1 MSKVAIVG
9 GAGRVGVSF
18 AFHLLCENIC
28 DELALVD
35 ILEDPVM
42 GERLDLMQSTSSL
55 CNTRVTASTDEA
67 LLAGADIIVVPAG
80 ARRKADQSRLD
91 LIKVNF
97 GIIDEWMEK
106 IGRVN
111 PDALVLVVVNPVDVL
126 TYRAWVKGGKNRKRI
141 FGLGNVMDTV
151 RFKSYIAEFYG
162 WDPRKVEGQLLGEH
176 GDAMV
181 PVWSQASYAGYLLK
195 DMPDVKQEDLDGIF
209 AKTRKAGAEVIRLK
223 GGAGWA
229 VGVAITE
236 VVRAILKDEK
246 RVLCVSSVPGGA
258 YGIGEDVSLSLPT
271 IIGKDGVEGY
281 LNVNF
286 SEEEKAGV
294 AKAAAV
300 LKKTYEEIA

>member
-1 MSKVAIVG
+1 MSRVAIVG

-28 DELALVD
+28 DELVLVD

-55 CNTRVTASTDEA
+55 CKTKIFAGTDAE
-67 LLAGADIIVVPAG
+67 LLKGADIIVIPAG

-97 GIIDEWMEK
+97 GIIDQWMEK
-106 IGRVN
+106 INEVN
-111 PDALVLVVVNPVDVL
+111 KDAIILVVVNPVDVL
-126 TYRAWVKGGKNRKRI
+126 TYRAYVKGGMDRRRI

-151 RFKSYIAEFYG
+151 RFRSYLAERFD
-162 WDPRKVEGQLLGEH
+162 WDPRYVVGQLLGEH
-176 GDAMV
+176 GDTMV
-181 PVWSQASYAGYLLK
+181 PIWSQAMYAGFRIQ
-195 DMPDVKQEDLDGIF
+195 DMPGIDQEALDEVFG
-209 AKTRKAGAEVIRLK
+209 KVRKAGAEVIRLK

-236 VVRAILKDEK
+236 VVRAIIKDEK

-258 YGIGEDVSLSLPT
+258 YGVGDDVSLSLPT
-271 IIGKDGVEGY
+271 IIGKGGVEGY
-281 LNVNF
+281 LDV
-286 SEEEKAGV
+286 ELTDEEKAGV
-294 AKAAAV
+294 AKSAEV
-300 LKKTYEEIA
+300 LKDTYQQIA

>member
-126 TYRAWVKGGKNRKRI
+126 TYRAWVKGGKNRQRI